1 MGDGA
6 PFTTLP
12 GLLRQ
17 TLDQTSTCQ
26 AMSWREAGYW
36 RRFSTEEFA
45 ALVRR
50 LCLGLVDL
58 GVKPGDAVGL
68 LAPSS
73 PHWLAIDLAI
83 QTAGAVTVP
92 MFTNLSDETFL
103 WEIDNTA
110 ARWLVVIGESG
121 WRLAKPHVRRFTTIV
136 VKGVRGDHGHVL
148 DWQDLLERGDRRG
161 EGEPRLHAQ
170 LRDAV
175 RPEQPATI
183 IHTSGSTGKPKG
195 VVLTHANL
203 VSQVHASAIAY
214 PLEAGRDRA
223 LSCLPLAHVFER
235 MVMYYYLSAGV
246 EVWFCDDI
254 KNVGPL
260 LREVRPTCLTAVP
273 RLIEKIHARILAG
286 IDGGNAVKRTLGH
299 WAMDRADHHDPA
311 TPHQI
316 ADTVAETVLY
326 KKVRAGLGGHLR
338 YCIVGGA
345 PLSDDLVRFLLN
357 VGVPIYI
364 GYGLTETS
372 PVVSSSRPGAMC
384 IGTVGKPYPGVEVR
398 IGDHDEVLARGP
410 GVMAGYHRDPVA
422 TAAIID
428 ADGWLHTG
436 DCGRFDSEGFLHL
449 TGRIKELLKTS
460 NGKYVTPVPIEQRF
474 TQHALVEQAMVV
486 AEGRHFVSALLFANR
501 EVLTVAKHRDGCD
514 VQTDEQYAAG
524 PQVKAALDAV
534 TTTVNAGLDHWQQV
548 RHWRLVLESP
558 SVDNGM
564 LTPTMKLRRHAV
576 AERYRDMID
585 EVYREGP
592 EVRLSSKLAGS
603 PEVPQ
608 TKGPTHVHS

>member
-12 GLLRQ
+12 DLLRQ
-17 TLDQTSTCQ
+17 TLDQTSTSQ
-26 AMSWREAGYW
+26 AFSWREAGYW

-58 GVKPGDAVGL
+58 GVKPGEAVGL

-73 PHWLAIDLAI
+73 PHWLAMDLAI

-92 MFTNLSDETFL
+92 LFTNLADETFL
-103 WEIDNTA
+103 WEIENTA
-110 ARWLVVIGESG
+110 ARWLVVIGEAG
-121 WRLAKPHVRRFTTIV
+121 WTLAKPHHKRFTTVV
-136 VKGVRGDHGHVL
+136 VKGARGSHGHVL
-148 DWQDLLERGDRRG
+148 DWQDLLERGDRRA
-161 EGEPRLHAQ
+161 EADPRLHAR

-195 VVLTHANL
+195 VVLSHANL
-203 VSQVHASAIAY
+203 VSQVQASAIAY

-235 MVMYYYLSAGV
+235 MVMYYYLASGI
-246 EVWFCDDI
+246 EVWFSDDV
-254 KNVGPL
+254 KNIGPL

-273 RLIEKIHARILAG
+273 RLIEKVHARILAG
-286 IDGGNAVKRTLGH
+286 IEGGNALQRRIGH
-299 WAMDRADHHDPA
+299 WAIDRADHHDPA

-316 ADTVAETVLY
+316 ADTVAEATLY
-326 KKVRAGLGGHLR
+326 KKVRAGLGGNLR

-345 PLSDDLVRFLLN
+345 PLADDLVRFLLN
-357 VGVPIYI
+357 VGVPVYI
-364 GYGLTETS
+364 GYGLTEAS
-372 PVVSSSRPGAMC
+372 PVISSCRPGVMR

-398 IGDHDEVLARGP
+398 IGEHDEVLARGP
-410 GVMAGYHRDPVA
+410 GIMLGYHREPLA
-422 TAAIID
+422 TAAVLD
-428 ADGWLHTG
+428 RDGWLHTG
-436 DCGRFDSEGFLHL
+436 DCGRFDSDGFLSL

-474 TQHALVEQAMVV
+474 AQHPLVDQAMVI
-486 AEGRHFVSALLFANR
+486 AEGRRFVSILLFANR
-501 EVLTVAKHRDGCD
+501 EALAQAKRRDDCEA
-514 VQTDEQYAAG
+514 QSDEQYVAG
-524 PQVKAALDAV
+524 PQVTAALAGLAE
-534 TTTVNAGLDHWQQV
+534 TVNAHLDHWQQV
-548 RHWRLVLESP
+548 RRWRLLLDTP
-558 SVDNGM
+558 SVENGL

-576 AERYRDMID
+576 GERYQALID
-585 EVYREGP
+585 EFYRESP
-592 EVRLSSKLAGS
+592 TQVVQALA
-603 PEVPQ
+603 PALEKP
-608 TKGPTHVHS
+608 